1 MWNFIERGDRLMS
14 GINKSSEDYHFESYN
29 GMLLDEDVLKDFL
42 EVQEQDNLKK
52 IITILIKRS
61 FEDKKRIY
69 KLLDIANKH
78 SKILETL
85 ENLKNDHLSKE
96 DLDKL
101 FDIDAFRF

>member
-1 MWNFIERGDRLMS
+1 MS
-14 GINKSSEDYHFESYN
+14 RSSLEFKDYYFESYS
-29 GMLLDEDVLKDFL
+29 GMLLDEDVLQDFL
-42 EVQEQDNLKK
+42 QVQEHDEIKK

-69 KLLDIANKH
+69 KLLDMVNEQSIRIEK
-78 SKILETL
+78 L
-85 ENLKNDHLSKE
+85 ENLSNDKIIKKSNGIDDLSEE